1 MAKQQRNVMIQ
12 IVIALCLF
20 NASGELIEHTYKN
33 NLSDCLKSKRE
44 MNRNMEGSLSSTMC
58 GEVEAIIQ
66 IDESGS
72 EPKTRIIQ
80 IIEKG

>member
-1 MAKQQRNVMIQ
+1 
-12 IVIALCLF
+12 
-20 NASGELIEHTYKN
+20 
-33 NLSDCLKSKRE
+33 
-44 MNRNMEGSLSSTMC
+44 MC

-80 IIEKG
+80 IIVEG

>member
-1 MAKQQRNVMIQ
+1 
-12 IVIALCLF
+12 
-20 NASGELIEHTYKN
+20 
-33 NLSDCLKSKRE
+33 
-44 MNRNMEGSLSSTMC
+44 MC

-66 IDESGS
+66 IDELGS

>member
-1 MAKQQRNVMIQ
+1 MIQ
-12 IVIALCLF
+12 LVIALCLF
-20 NASGELIEHTYKN
+20 NADGVMIEHTYKD

-44 MNRNMEGSLSSTMC
+44 MSRNMEGSLSSTMC

-72 EPKTRIIQ
+72 EPKTNI
-80 IIEKG
+80 KN